1 MESPRCE
8 QMVTKVSLAEIL
20 RCFEHPISE
29 EQAWAVCFQCCCR
42 MEQLAQGLCPPLHSV
57 FIKGTGSIF
66 IHADGTASF
75 KVYHK
80 SDVGS
85 IQQSEDKLLEYLG
98 VVIYEALDW
107 GIDSQVER
115 ELSDPLEKLLCLM
128 LKLDE
133 EAVKPAVTLQDV
145 IKACEEHLSRPSE
158 ATSHYEMTCRSLF
171 TEYMELQKL
180 MITIQTSKESL
191 RKMDVEDLVENH
203 LQKKEKH
210 GPAVD
215 LALTG
220 FSKAS
225 PWPSVIHELQKGV
238 RLRKAAERP
247 QRPAPPAERI
257 CSPYE
262 LLLDD
267 IQHKRYTFRKVN
279 LKHWHKAL
287 TPRADVAAPKPHL
300 KSVLERKLEECV
312 PRESSWHE
320 QLMAEIKR
328 PWKLRSAAARDN
340 GSRPKEMLVA
350 PNIALKSPSNSFLT
364 LQDASTKFKIVNTTT
379 QQLGPGVQKTT
390 PKLPSSTCL
399 ASARSSA
406 VSCNSTGL
414 AANSTYPP
422 MSAPTL
428 GDIKPNGVLNAGQ
441 QQQPPYRGRS
451 KSLERGLQSK
461 ELDCAF
467 PTKCPSPTIAELI
480 GTRYAM
486 VGLEGQGFSQGGSD
500 GVFPRAKICFS
511 CHKQMF
517 LKWPYSCY
525 LCSSV
530 VCCDCCVKMSMPFRT
545 CVHLPLHFLKLLR
558 LSREEDPATQE
569 QKTSDL
575 LYEIEHW
582 KCFGVPVI
590 LEPRCLAQPLCRCSG
605 TMADWLTADICT
617 RCGQYLLNVASTQ
630 QQSIPLRR
638 NSWP

>member
-1 MESPRCE
+1 MEPPWCE
-8 QMVTKVSLAEIL
+8 QRITKVSLAEIL

-29 EQAWAVCFQCCCR
+29 EQAWAVCFQCCLK

-57 FIKGTGSIF
+57 FIKGPGSIF
-66 IHADGTASF
+66 IHADGAASF

-128 LKLDE
+128 LKLDD

-171 TEYMELQKL
+171 TEYMELQEL
-180 MITIQTSKESL
+180 VTIIQTSKESL
-191 RKMDVEDLVENH
+191 RKMDVEDLVENP
-203 LQKKEKH
+203 LQKKEEH
-210 GPAVD
+210 WVS
-215 LALTG
+215 L
-220 FSKAS
+220 
-225 PWPSVIHELQKGV
+225 WPSVMRELQNGV
-238 RLRKAAERP
+238 RLRKATERP
-247 QRPAPPAERI
+247 QRHAPPKEYIR
-257 CSPYE
+257 SPYE

-267 IQHKRYTFRKVN
+267 IQHKRYTLRKVIVEPG
-279 LKHWHKAL
+279 LR
-287 TPRADVAAPKPHL
+287 TPKADVAVPKPHL
-300 KSVLERKLEECV
+300 KPVLERKLKECV
-312 PRESSWHE
+312 PWESSWHE
-320 QLMAEIKR
+320 QLMAEIKQ
-328 PWKLRSAAARDN
+328 PQKLRSAAAREN
-340 GSRPKEMLVA
+340 GSRPK
-350 PNIALKSPSNSFLT
+350 
-364 LQDASTKFKIVNTTT
+364 
-379 QQLGPGVQKTT
+379 
-390 PKLPSSTCL
+390 
-399 ASARSSA
+399 
-406 VSCNSTGL
+406 GL
-414 AANSTYPP
+414 AANCVCPP

-428 GDIKPNGVLNAGQ
+428 GDVKPNGFLNAHQ
-441 QQQPPYRGRS
+441 QQLPPYRGRS

-461 ELDCAF
+461 ELDCPF
-467 PTKCPSPTIAELI
+467 PPKWPSPTIAELI

-486 VGLEGQGFSQGGSD
+486 MVLEGQGFFQGGSD

-530 VCCDCCVKMSMPFRT
+530 VCCDCCIKMSMPFRT

-569 QKTSDL
+569 QKSSEL
-575 LYEIEHW
+575 LHEIEHW
-582 KCFGVPVI
+582 DCFG
-590 LEPRCLAQPLCRCSG
+590 
-605 TMADWLTADICT
+605 
-617 RCGQYLLNVASTQ
+617 
-630 QQSIPLRR
+630 
-638 NSWP
+638 